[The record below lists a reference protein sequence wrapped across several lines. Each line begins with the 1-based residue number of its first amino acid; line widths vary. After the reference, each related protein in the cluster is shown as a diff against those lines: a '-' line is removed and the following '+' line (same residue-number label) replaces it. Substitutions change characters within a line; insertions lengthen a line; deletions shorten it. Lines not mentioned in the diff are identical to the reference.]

1 MTPRR
6 RAAGT
11 VVALLLTPLAWWL
24 DLGLEPD
31 ARRTARVIRPR
42 RRVHLDAQG
51 NVLRREQAPPPDEHH
66 GR

>member
-6 RAAGT
+6 SAAGT
-11 VVALLLTPLAWWL
+11 VVGLLLTPVAWWL

-31 ARRTARVIRPR
+31 TRRTARAVRPR

-51 NVLRREQAPPPDEHH
+51 HVLRREEPPTDEHP